1 MKKQVMIF
9 GTFDGL
15 HPGHLN
21 FFEQAAK
28 FGQLFV
34 LVSRDVNVG
43 RIKNRGPQFSERSRL
58 ATVAHNSKVFRA
70 MLGDKKDFLKPI
82 EKIQPDFI
90 CLGFDQKTFALTE
103 LKTNLEK
110 RNLSPQ
116 IIRLKSFQPQKFK
129 SSLLRKK

>member
-1 MKKQVMIF
+1 MVF

-34 LVSRDVNVG
+34 VVARDGNVG

-58 ATVAHNSKVFRA
+58 ATVARNSKVFQA
-70 MLGDKKDFLKPI
+70 MLGDKKDFFKPI
-82 EKIQPDFI
+82 EKIQPDLI
-90 CLGFDQKTFALTE
+90 CLGFDQKTFSISE

-116 IIRLKSFQPQKFK
+116 IIRLKSFQPSVFK
-129 SSLLRKK
+129 SSLINKRIH